1 MRSRLASAIVTPLRR
16 PEYTGANRCAPCTAL
31 NVAIGFFAG
40 GLTALVSPVAGVAVV
55 AASLTLVYL
64 RGYLVPGTPELTQ
77 QYLPGWVLERFGKRP
92 GAGSESTGLRE
103 THRRVPAGKSGA
115 NDAAPAGDSPSAGPE
130 RSGDR
135 DDSSSGA
142 PTERFTPPPERVF
155 ESAGVLTD
163 CGDDLCLTADFEAGW
178 RERLEAL
185 GGSPDGDA
193 VADELASL
201 LGVEAGRIGLE
212 SRGEGSTVGATVDGS
227 AVGQWVSREALVADT
242 TASAEL
248 AARYDRWSD
257 VDTGHRGTVLSTLR
271 VFTPACPACGS
282 AVEFGEESDDGC
294 CWPGESYTVRCVD
307 CDALVYRVDRGSMDA
322 AMGG

>member
-1 MRSRLASAIVTPLRR
+1 MRSRLASTIVSPLRR

-31 NVAIGFFAG
+31 NVAIGLIAG

-77 QYLPGWVLERFGKRP
+77 QYVPRWVLERLGKEP
-92 GAGSESTGLRE
+92 GAGSESTGLRG
-103 THRRVPAGKSGA
+103 TDGRVPAGDSVA
-115 NDAAPAGDSPSAGPE
+115 NDAAPDDDNPSAGPGP
-130 RSGDR
+130 SGTTGGP
-135 DDSSSGA
+135 SSGA
-142 PTERFTPPPERVF
+142 STERFAPPPDRVF
-155 ESAGVLTD
+155 EAAGVLTD
-163 CGDDLCLTADFEAGW
+163 CGDDLCLTAEFEEGW

-185 GGSPDGDA
+185 RGSLDDDA

-201 LGVEAGRIGLE
+201 LGVDASRIDLE
-212 SRGEGSTVGATVDGS
+212 SRGDGSTVGATVDGN

-248 AARYDRWSD
+248 AARYGRWTD
-257 VDTGHRGTVLSTLR
+257 VDAGHRGTVLSTLR

-282 AVEFGEESDDGC
+282 AVEFGEESGDGC

-322 AMGG
+322 AMGE